1 MALSNAARWY
11 TIVTEGT
18 ACTVPRGPWRST
30 DEAYGAVER
39 WSAQRGHLAATELKA
54 ATARIVGPFASRDL
68 ARAADISDRT
78 SPIVATL

>member
-1 MALSNAARWY
+1 MSTWY
-11 TIVTEGT
+11 TIVTKGT

-30 DEAYGAVER
+30 AEAHDAVAG
-39 WSAQRGHLAATELKA
+39 WSARRGHLAATELKA
-54 ATARIVGPFASRDL
+54 ATARLVGPFASREL